1 MAATLYSGIVLLTTC
16 CLVLGLDPSSFLN
29 SYDII
34 IPQKLTRLRRDA
46 SGSLKEGLSYVIH
59 AEGKKH
65 ILHLEQHRDLLAKDF
80 TVYTYAENGTR
91 LASPLHKQD
100 LCHYQGYAEG
110 YPESRVAIS
119 TCSGLRGLLHLSNGS
134 YGIEPLQP
142 SSNFQHLIYRLEDVK
157 QEPMVCGVSSPEE
170 GHESQH
176 NHSPSMTKLLR
187 RKRAI
192 LTQTRY
198 VELFLVVDKERF
210 DMLGQNATAVR
221 AEMVELANYLDNM
234 YTTLNI
240 RIVLVGLE
248 IWTTM
253 NHINIDGSAGEV
265 LTRFVQWRE
274 KQLIPR
280 RRHDSAQFVLKRGF
294 GSIAG
299 MAFVGTVCSRS
310 HAGGINVFSHR
321 NVPSFIEIIAH
332 ELGHN
337 LGMHHDDGRGCTC
350 STMYCI
356 MNSGASD
363 SKNFSSCSE
372 DDFERLI
379 LNNGGRC
386 LLNVPRP
393 EESYTA
399 PFCGNRLVD
408 PGEECDCGN
417 EKECEKDP
425 CCQFGTC
432 KLRSGAECAN
442 GACCQNCRFSPGGTV
457 CRAVS
462 NECDLPEYC
471 NGSSPYCQPDVFI
484 QNGSPCQ
491 SGQSYCYNGICQF
504 YDAQCQVIFGP
515 NAKAAAP
522 ICFQNVNSKGDRF
535 GHCGHWGNP
544 YKSCESRNAQCGKL
558 QCENVNVM
566 PVFDIEPSII
576 KTTVQGVTCWGV
588 DFQLGTDV
596 PDPAMVNEGT
606 KCAEGK
612 VCRDFQCVDASYMGY
627 DCDVQNKCGGN
638 GVCNSNKNC
647 HCNDGWGYPDCKDKG
662 YGGSVDSGPTYN
674 DKDTSLRDG
683 LLIFF
688 LLVLPLLALGA
699 FVFFRRNELKKKFC
713 GRRRSHGTSHD
724 GNREKSMNVPG
735 RAGPTAGGLR
745 NAPNNVPGRS
755 GVSAGAPRNA
765 WQMLAT
771 RLLPNTRPQRNLP
784 NVPPGGGPAANAP
797 PRNVPPIGPNRNIPP
812 SSYESSYQPYK
823 VAVSTYAVRQPQH
836 TPSRTSHDGNR
847 EKSTN
852 VPGRAVPTAGET
864 RNAPNNV
871 PGRSGLSAGAQRN
884 VWQVLAT
891 RLLPNTRPQRNLLNV
906 PPGGG
911 PAANAPPRN
920 VPPIGPNRNIPPSSY
935 ESSYQPNKVAV
946 STYAVR
952 QPQHTPSRTSH
963 DGNREKSTNVPGR
976 AGPTAGE
983 TRNAPNNVPDRS
995 GVSAGAPRNASQMQ
1009 ATRIPPN
1016 TRPQRNLPNV
1026 PPGGGPAANA
1036 PPRNVPPIGPNRNI
1050 PPSSY
1055 ESSYQPNNVAVPTY
1069 AVRQP
1074 QHTPSRPPL
1083 PHQRDTAH
1091 PNIAPA
1097 RPPPAPP
1104 V

>member
-952 QPQHTPSRTSH
+952 QPQHTPSR
-963 DGNREKSTNVPGR
+963 
-976 AGPTAGE
+976 
-983 TRNAPNNVPDRS
+983 
-995 GVSAGAPRNASQMQ
+995 
-1009 ATRIPPN
+1009 
-1016 TRPQRNLPNV
+1016 
-1026 PPGGGPAANA
+1026 
-1036 PPRNVPPIGPNRNI
+1036 
-1050 PPSSY
+1050 
-1055 ESSYQPNNVAVPTY
+1055 
-1069 AVRQP
+1069 
-1074 QHTPSRPPL
+1074 PPL

-1091 PNIAPA
+1091 PNISPP